1 MGPQASF
8 DSLENMEPKG
18 PSKQIY
24 RQLPD
29 GENPYFD
36 EEIGLHDNLMRY
48 YDSEAG
54 RFVNQDSIGVLGG
67 DNLYQFA
74 SNAQTDNKIC

>member
-8 DSLENMEPKG
+8 DSLENMEPEG
-18 PSKQIY
+18 PGKQIY

-29 GENPYFD
+29 GENQYFD
-36 EEIGLHDNLMRY
+36 EETGLHNNLMRY

-54 RFVNQDSIGVLGG
+54 RFVNQDSIGLLGG

-74 SNAQTDNKIC
+74 SNAQTGNKIC